1 VRLTVSVA
9 FAATAWVLAL
19 GFAGCGD
26 SSEGTSTSN
35 STETSTTT
43 EAQRPAVDAS
53 DLLGATI
60 AAATA
65 GEPGVV
71 VQSSQSTTATVL
83 RRGDV
88 IVAVNGAAVAN
99 PDELAAA
106 IGTPRLGRDLTLRVV
121 RGSRRI
127 TLTEV
132 PSPTAYL
139 GANVRDSGGADHGAV
154 VVSVAKDSPAAA
166 SDIRR
171 GDLITAVGN
180 TPVDSVDELL
190 HAIATHA
197 PGDTVTI
204 TVSRG
209 SRKLHVTAR
218 LADRPN

>member
-1 VRLTVSVA
+1 MVSVA
-9 FAATAWVLAL
+9 SAATASALAL

-26 SSEGTSTSN
+26 SGEGSTSN

-43 EAQRPAVDAS
+43 EAQRPPVDAS
-53 DLLGATI
+53 DLLGATLT
-60 AAATA
+60 AATA
-65 GEPGVV
+65 GEAGVV
-71 VQSSQSTTATVL
+71 VQSIQPTTKTVL

-88 IVAVNGAAVAN
+88 IVALNGTPVAS
-99 PDELAAA
+99 PDELVAA
-106 IGTPRLGRDLTLRVV
+106 IGTPRLGRNLTLRVV

-139 GANVRDSGGADHGAV
+139 GANVRDSRGADHGAV
-154 VVSVAKDSPAAA
+154 VVSVAKDSPATA
-166 SDIRR
+166 SGIRR

-180 TPVDSVDELL
+180 APVGGVDDLL
-190 HAIATHA
+190 HAIATQS

-209 SRKLHVTAR
+209 SRKLEVTAT